1 MCGRYYIDDETAR
14 EIKKLIR
21 QIDERLQKE
30 KMGRDIHP
38 TDLAPVLKGNGAYL
52 ETAWQKWGL
61 PGIQN
66 KGVIF
71 NARSETVLEK
81 RMFGDGVRHRRIVIP
96 CTWFYEWNRNKEK
109 ITFYRK
115 DSSVIFLA
123 GFYNRLEDGD
133 HFVILTTEANES
145 MKTTHDRMP
154 LILEPDELEDW
165 VMEEEKV
172 KEILNQKPALLAKRA
187 EYEQQTLPFL

>member
-14 EIKKLIR
+14 EIKKLVR
-21 QIDERLQKE
+21 QSDERLQRE

-38 TDLAPVLKGNGAYL
+38 TDLAPVLKGNGADF
-52 ETAWQKWGL
+52 EMEWQKWGL

-81 RMFGDGVRHRRIVIP
+81 RMFKEGVRRRRIIVP

-109 ITFYRK
+109 ITFYRT
-115 DSSVIFLA
+115 DSSVLFLA
-123 GFYNRLEDGD
+123 GFYNRSEDGD
-133 HFVILTTEANES
+133 RFVIITTEANES
-145 MKTTHDRMP
+145 MKETHDRMP
-154 LILEPDELEDW
+154 LILEPHELEDW
-165 VMEEEKV
+165 VMEDGKTE
-172 KEILNQKPALLAKRA
+172 EILRQKPVLLAKRA

>member
-14 EIKKLIR
+14 ELKKLVR
-21 QIDERLQKE
+21 QIDERLQRE

-38 TDLAPVLKGNGAYL
+38 TDLAPVLKGSGADF
-52 ETAWQKWGL
+52 EMEWQKWGL

-81 RMFGDGVRHRRIVIP
+81 RMFREGVRRRRIIVP

-109 ITFYRK
+109 ITFYRT
-115 DSSVIFLA
+115 DSSVLFLA
-123 GFYNRLEDGD
+123 GFYNRSEDGD
-133 HFVILTTEANES
+133 RFVIITTEANES
-145 MKTTHDRMP
+145 MKETHDRMP
-154 LILEPDELEDW
+154 LILEPHELEDW
-165 VMEEEKV
+165 VMEDGKTE
-172 KEILNQKPALLAKRA
+172 EILRQKPVLLAKRA

>member
-14 EIKKLIR
+14 EIKKLVR
-21 QIDERLQKE
+21 QIDDRLQRE

-38 TDLAPVLKGNGAYL
+38 TDLAPVLKGNGTDF
-52 ETAWQKWGL
+52 EMEWQKWGL

-81 RMFGDGVRHRRIVIP
+81 RMFKEGVRRRRIIVP
-96 CTWFYEWNRNKEK
+96 CTWFYEWNKNKEK
-109 ITFYRK
+109 ITFYRN
-115 DSSVIFLA
+115 DSPVLFLA
-123 GFYNRLEDGD
+123 GFYNRTDDGD
-133 HFVILTTEANES
+133 RFVIITTEANES
-145 MKTTHDRMP
+145 MKEVHDRMP

-165 VMEEEKV
+165 VLEDEKTE
-172 KEILNQKPALLAKRA
+172 EILRQKPTLLEKRA
-187 EYEQQTLPFL
+187 EYEQQTLQFF